1 MSKKNGWVPGDYT
14 DLCDWFERGTPP
26 QCDCS
31 VETPVGTSF
40 GRDGSQRAWGRIHP
54 ANGGKHFQYG
64 FFCVSGEH
72 RWVFVNPEGNRQ
84 DSVSK
89 PFMEAVIR
97 IVWVQSGNWPEA
109 FDEHTVED
117 HCPIFQ
123 CNVTPVPCAY
133 TDCPNFATEVHHFAP
148 KSLFPDDY
156 DKWPTAPLCE
166 EHHHVIWHPRVTPY
180 LQNYGAYKLLSPDL
194 YNKVMDLIPEDQVE
208 AIKFQQTTEQ
218 ELKQGV

>member
-1 MSKKNGWVPGDYT
+1 VSKKNGWVPADYE
-14 DLCDWFERGTPP
+14 DLIDWFDRGTPP

-31 VETPVGTSF
+31 AETPDGTSL
-40 GRDGSQRAWGRIHP
+40 GRDGSQRVWGRHHF
-54 ANGGKHFQYG
+54 ANKTWHYG

-72 RWVFVNPEGNRQ
+72 KWVFTNWDGDRQ
-84 DSVSK
+84 DWVSDL
-89 PFMEAVIR
+89 FVEQVILLVHGHE
-97 IVWVQSGNWPEA
+97 ILEQ
-109 FDEHTVED
+109 HTVEEL
-117 HCPIFQ
+117 CPIFQ
-123 CNVTPVPCAY
+123 CNVTPESCAY
-133 TDCPNFATEVHHFAP
+133 ADCPNLATEVHHFAP